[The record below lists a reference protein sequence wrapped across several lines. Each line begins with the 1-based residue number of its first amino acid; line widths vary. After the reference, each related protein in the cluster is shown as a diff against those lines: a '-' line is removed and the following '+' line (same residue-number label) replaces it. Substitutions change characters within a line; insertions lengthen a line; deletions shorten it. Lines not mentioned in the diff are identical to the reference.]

1 MRISLTE
8 SMELVQR
15 LEMAKTIDTSVERY
29 APFLAIT
36 GDTNPI
42 HTDENYALKTPFR
55 GLVVPGLFLALRGE
69 GHYPTN
75 MSGLDLTFKN
85 PTRPGQNIKLL
96 SPENVCAPD
105 ARIRWYMVDDGSPEL
120 VLEGRIMLDNGDKN
134 PEIMNEKEEGVKVYR
149 GKARREDI
157 QNIFQIAKMIGDADC
172 ALNIH
177 AAGYISPAL
186 LGFAEKDVTG
196 AYAKQG
202 FRFHSKLSAEE
213 EFTVLARLKGKK
225 EARGQSFAMFCYNLL
240 GQDKRP
246 IITGTAL
253 VAEMRYHEV

>member
-1 MRISLTE
+1 MRISQIE
-8 SMELVQR
+8 SMELIQR

-42 HTDENYALKTPFR
+42 HTDENYALKTHFG

-69 GHYPTN
+69 GYYPTN
-75 MSGLDLTFKN
+75 MSGLELTFKN
-85 PTRPGQNIKLL
+85 PAKPGQNIKLL
-96 SPENVCAPD
+96 PPEDACSHD
-105 ARIRWYMVDDGSPEL
+105 ARMRWYMIDDGSPEL
-120 VLEGRIMLDNGDKN
+120 VLEGRIMLGNDDKN
-134 PEIMNEKEEGVKVYR
+134 PKIINEKDEGVKVYR
-149 GKARREDI
+149 GKARRGDI

-213 EFTVLARLKGKK
+213 EFTVLAKLKAKR

-240 GQDKRP
+240 GQDERP
-246 IITGTAL
+246 VITGTAL
-253 VAEMRYHEV
+253 VAEVKHGHS